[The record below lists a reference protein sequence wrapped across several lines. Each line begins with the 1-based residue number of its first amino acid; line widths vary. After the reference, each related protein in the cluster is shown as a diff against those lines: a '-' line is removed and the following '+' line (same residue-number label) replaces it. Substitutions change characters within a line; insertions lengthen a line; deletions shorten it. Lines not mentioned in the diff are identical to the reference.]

1 MAKLSLSDAEPLSR
15 LKQLIKNDLN
25 FLSNHPRSSGSSFLS
40 LSVYVF
46 SSVQRPTVKVTK
58 DQGAVHGPGFVVIAK
73 ISKVMDIMRNKVFW
87 SQVCQR
93 KVTGKKL
100 LPYCCQMIGQWCWNV
115 VHSDVEWVYFGCGV
129 MENGVS
135 RKIEETDRTIGGS
148 SEAPGKLTEADMSSK
163 KESEDEM
170 QKLES
175 ENQTLMLKERVSK
188 QELQDAHKEA
198 FETASQICGGYFA
211 VDFVD
216 GFVRLHDIR
225 TPDLL
230 ICLFKEI
237 S

>member
-1 MAKLSLSDAEPLSR
+1 MDILGDTESTYTSIYILTQVVFMLLG

-25 FLSNHPRSSGSSFLS
+25 FLSNHPRSSG
-40 LSVYVF
+40 
-46 SSVQRPTVKVTK
+46 
-58 DQGAVHGPGFVVIAK
+58 GF
-73 ISKVMDIMRNKVFW
+73 N
-87 SQVCQR
+87 
-93 KVTGKKL
+93 
-100 LPYCCQMIGQWCWNV
+100 
-115 VHSDVEWVYFGCGV
+115 
-129 MENGVS
+129 
-135 RKIEETDRTIGGS
+135 
-148 SEAPGKLTEADMSSK
+148 SSK

-230 ICLFKEI
+230 IYRLVSSFYQEKIKENIVKLKEENCESTTTMSPLRLLGRANI
-237 S
+237 SFPLRNISSGLTLEGGTPGAKIRSETLAEINVITDASGEGLKIRRYQRE